1 MMMRK
6 IPIGTDNFTKLREEE
21 FYYVDKTLLIKE
33 LLENWAEVNLFTRPR
48 RFGKSLNM
56 SMLQAFFDIKSNPAV
71 FNGLNIVEQEKEL
84 CNQHMNKYPVISI
97 TLKDVEG
104 DSYAAVFRSISNAIG
119 FKAREFPELIDSDK
133 LLEEEK
139 KAYKQLIANADVGDI
154 STFDLKDG
162 VLKSSL
168 LTLSNLLY
176 KHYERKVILLID
188 EYDVPL
194 DKANGKDYYNKVVE
208 LIRSILSRALKSNE
222 NLQFAVLTG
231 CLRVGKESIFTGLN
245 NLHIMSIQ
253 DMMYDEFFGFTK
265 DEVKDLLQ
273 YYGLQDRIQQVE
285 DWYDGYLF
293 GKQKVFCPWDV
304 LKYVFDVR
312 AGWKGMPKCYWA
324 NSSGNNIVRKLLEQS
339 TPNVKAEIEELVEY
353 GTIRKVL
360 NNTLTYQEI
369 YDSPDNIWSVLFA
382 TGYLTMTEPPKDE
395 YTDLKIPNLEV
406 RTIFVNQIMDW
417 IKEQSNQKEVNA
429 LCKMIL
435 EGETQK
441 IKEFFNDFLKRTIS
455 IRDTF
460 VPKVKKENFYHGVL
474 LGLLGKSD
482 YIRTESNVEAGNGY
496 SDIAIFDTIN
506 SRGALIEVKYA
517 ENGDLQSACKKGLK
531 QIEEKNYMELF
542 RKAGI
547 KNVNQ
552 YAISC
557 YLKECDIMGKIYS

>member
-6 IPIGTDNFTKLREEE
+6 IPIGIDNFTKLREEG
-21 FYYVDKTLLIKE
+21 FYYVDKSPLIKE
-33 LLENWAEVNLFTRPR
+33 LLENWTEVNLFTRPR

-231 CLRVGKESIFTGLN
+231 CLRVGKESILTGLN

-273 YYGLQDRIQQVE
+273 YYGLQDRIQQIE

-293 GKQKVFCPWDV
+293 GEQKVFCPWDV
-304 LKYVFDVR
+304 LKYIFDVR

-369 YDSPDNIWSVLFA
+369 YDSPDNTWSVLFA
-382 TGYLTMTEPPKDE
+382 TGYITMTEPPKDE
-395 YTDLKIPNLEV
+395 YTDLRIPNLEV

-460 VPKVKKENFYHGVL
+460 VPKAKKENFYHDVL
-474 LGLLGKSD
+474 LGLLEKSD

>member
-1 MMMRK
+1 MMRK
-6 IPIGTDNFTKLREEE
+6 IPIGTDNFTKLREEG

-71 FNGLNIVEQEKEL
+71 FKGLNIVEQEKEL

-273 YYGLQDRIQQVE
+273 YYGIQDRIQQVE

-460 VPKVKKENFYHGVL
+460 VPKAKKENFYHGVL

-557 YLKECDIMGKIYS
+557 YLKECDIMRY

>member
-1 MMMRK
+1 MMRK
-6 IPIGTDNFTKLREEE
+6 IPIGTDNFTKLREEG
-21 FYYVDKTLLIKE
+21 FYYVDKSLLIKE

-382 TGYLTMTEPPKDE
+382 TGYLTMTEPPKEE

-460 VPKVKKENFYHGVL
+460 VPKAKKENFYHGVL

>member
-1 MMMRK
+1 MMRK
-6 IPIGTDNFTKLREEE
+6 IPIGTDNFTKLREEG

-71 FNGLNIVEQEKEL
+71 FKGLNIVEQEKEL

-273 YYGLQDRIQQVE
+273 YYGLQDRMQQVE

-293 GKQKVFCPWDV
+293 GNQKVFCPWDV

-460 VPKVKKENFYHGVL
+460 VPKAKKENFYHGVL

-557 YLKECDIMGKIYS
+557 YLKECDIMRYKL